1 MGYCSSP
8 PAIIEEMIMIQD
20 IDDLIT
26 EIFDEYPQPRLI
38 CNTPG
43 DYTPRLVSQLN
54 LRRTTRTNPTPTRSP
69 AGSSLAQQETQL

>member
-1 MGYCSSP
+1 
-8 PAIIEEMIMIQD
+8 MILD

-43 DYTPRLVSQLN
+43 DYTSRLVSQLN
-54 LRRTTRTNPTPTRSP
+54 LKRSARTRLTPHRASVSSRPTQQE
-69 AGSSLAQQETQL
+69 AQQ

>member
-43 DYTPRLVSQLN
+43 DYTPRLVLQLN
-54 LRRTTRTNPTPTRSP
+54 LKRNARTGMPPTRPHVYSRP
-69 AGSSLAQQETQL
+69 DQQEAQL

>member
-1 MGYCSSP
+1 
-8 PAIIEEMIMIQD
+8 MIQS

-43 DYTPRLVSQLN
+43 DYTARLVSQLN
-54 LRRTTRTNPTPTRSP
+54 LKRNARTNLPPTRSTACYRP
-69 AGSSLAQQETQL
+69 SEQEALL

>member
-8 PAIIEEMIMIQD
+8 PAIIEETIMIQD

-26 EIFDEYPQPRLI
+26 EIFDEYPRPRLI

-43 DYTPRLVSQLN
+43 DYTPRLVLQLD
-54 LRRTTRTNPTPTRSP
+54 LKRTARTRLEPTRSP
-69 AGSSLAQQETQL
+69 ICSRPAQQEAQL

>member
-1 MGYCSSP
+1 
-8 PAIIEEMIMIQD
+8 MILD

-54 LRRTTRTNPTPTRSP
+54 LKRTARTRLTPQRASV
-69 AGSSLAQQETQL
+69 SSRPAQQEAQQ

>member
-1 MGYCSSP
+1 
-8 PAIIEEMIMIQD
+8 MILD

-43 DYTPRLVSQLN
+43 DYTSRLVSQLN
-54 LRRTTRTNPTPTRSP
+54 LKRTARTRLAPPRASV
-69 AGSSLAQQETQL
+69 SSRPAQQEAQL

>member
-1 MGYCSSP
+1 
-8 PAIIEEMIMIQD
+8 MIQD

-26 EIFDEYPQPRLI
+26 EIFDEYPRPCLI

-54 LRRTTRTNPTPTRSP
+54 LRRTARTRPELTRSP
-69 AGSSLAQQETQL
+69 ICFRPAQQEAQL

>member
-8 PAIIEEMIMIQD
+8 PAMIEEMIMIQD

-26 EIFDEYPQPRLI
+26 EIFEEYPQPRLI

-43 DYTPRLVSQLN
+43 DYTSRLVSQLN
-54 LRRTTRTNPTPTRSP
+54 LKRTARTELTKPRSAACSRP
-69 AGSSLAQQETQL
+69 AQQEAQL

>member
-1 MGYCSSP
+1 
-8 PAIIEEMIMIQD
+8 MIMIQD

-43 DYTPRLVSQLN
+43 DYTSRLISQLN
-54 LRRTTRTNPTPTRSP
+54 RKRTARTKLIPPRSHVCSRP
-69 AGSSLAQQETQL
+69 AQQEAQR

>member
-8 PAIIEEMIMIQD
+8 PATIEEMIMIQST
-20 IDDLIT
+20 DDLIT

-43 DYTPRLVSQLN
+43 DYTAQLVSRLN
-54 LRRTTRTNPTPTRSP
+54 LKRTARTKLTPSCSHVCSRP
-69 AGSSLAQQETQL
+69 AQQEAQP

>member
-1 MGYCSSP
+1 
-8 PAIIEEMIMIQD
+8 MIQD

-26 EIFDEYPQPRLI
+26 EMFDEYPQPRLI

-54 LRRTTRTNPTPTRSP
+54 LKRTARTNLSPTRSTACSRP
-69 AGSSLAQQETQL
+69 AQQEAQL

>member
-1 MGYCSSP
+1 
-8 PAIIEEMIMIQD
+8 MILD

-43 DYTPRLVSQLN
+43 DYTSRLVSQLN
-54 LRRTTRTNPTPTRSP
+54 LKRTARTGMSLVRRPVRFRP
-69 AGSSLAQQETQL
+69 AQQEAQP

>member
-1 MGYCSSP
+1 
-8 PAIIEEMIMIQD
+8 MIMIQD

-54 LRRTTRTNPTPTRSP
+54 LKRTVRTKLIPPRSHVYSRP
-69 AGSSLAQQETQL
+69 AQQEAQL